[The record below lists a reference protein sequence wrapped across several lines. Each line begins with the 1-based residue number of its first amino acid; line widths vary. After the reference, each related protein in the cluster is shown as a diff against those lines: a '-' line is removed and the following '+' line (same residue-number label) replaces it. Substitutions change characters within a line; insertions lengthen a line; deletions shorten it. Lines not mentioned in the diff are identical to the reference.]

1 MRRVK
6 PMRKFLCCYLALL
19 LPAVAMPAETV
30 TVPFGTTVFCELDQQ
45 ITTRQKE
52 AYAVQTGDIVQ
63 AHVWKDVWVDGHRV
77 FAAGTPVFAK
87 IERMKKA
94 RMAGQKGFLEI
105 EVLSAPAVDRKDVP
119 LDGGYD
125 RSGRGRMGVTIGLA
139 VALAWPFVFLKGKNV
154 FLEPGTIFDAV
165 VRATT
170 DVEVPADA
178 PLPIKVEGEPG
189 LVVEVS
195 YADLDLTK
203 KIKQLPLIL
212 HVPEEQLS
220 RANVVS
226 VNGNEINPIQ
236 VTVQGEAGEGSYKAV
251 LDFKLLSN
259 HFGRGMNRFEI
270 EMGDDRAEV
279 LLEIEL

>member
-1 MRRVK
+1 MREFFCCCLA
-6 PMRKFLCCYLALL
+6 FLM
-19 LPAVAMPAETV
+19 PAAAMPAETV
-30 TVPFGTTVFCELDQQ
+30 TIPFGTTVFCELDQQ

-87 IERMKKA
+87 VERMKKA

-105 EVLSAPAVDRKDVP
+105 EVLSAPSVDRKDVP

-154 FLEPGTIFDAV
+154 FLESGTIFDAV

-170 DVEVPADA
+170 AVEVPADA

-212 HVPEEQLS
+212 HVPEGQLS
-220 RANVVS
+220 RAHVVS

-236 VTVQGEAGEGSYKAV
+236 VTVQGEAGEGSYEAV

-270 EMGDDRAEV
+270 EMGGDRAEV

>member
-1 MRRVK
+1 
-6 PMRKFLCCYLALL
+6 MRKFLCCYLALL

-178 PLPIKVEGEPG
+178 PLPIRVEGEPG

-212 HVPEEQLS
+212 HVPEGQLS